1 MEELQKLDIKQ
12 LNILEDL
19 INGKNIFMSGPGGTG
34 KSFLIEIIKK
44 ICFKTNKI
52 CQLTALTG
60 CAALLIN
67 AKTIHSWSGIGIIK
81 NDEIDV
87 TYYINK
93 IRKHKKT
100 LNWIEV
106 ECLVI
111 DEVSMLSKKF
121 FDILDLIAKK
131 IRKNDKPFGGIQIIL
146 SGDFYQLPP
155 VNKDK
160 LDTDSSLFCFQS
172 DKWNETFSTI
182 HILTKI
188 FRQDNKIFSKLLNNI
203 RIGNITQS
211 NIDILNSR
219 MIPYEGNEIIPTKLF
234 PKIDNVNQINNYE
247 HEKLPGNGNIYKI
260 NIVKPS
266 NEEMFENNITS
277 FDIKQSTDLIMKNNL
292 PIEFKIGDQVIC
304 TYNISDKIV
313 NGSRGIIVGFKE
325 FPIVKFVDGNILEM
339 KPIDIYDNNVPG
351 LYYKKIPLEYA
362 WALTI
367 HKCQGMTLDLC
378 IMDLGENI
386 FEAGQMYVAL
396 SRVKSLEGLYLIDF
410 HVNKIK
416 TLQKVKVFY
425 SKYPDKKYDKEE
437 RKSEKKRIIKLIH
450 EYIETNKNKRKPEKE
465 IIVNNDLLN
474 KLKEYRINKAKEKN
488 IQSYI
493 IFSDDTL
500 TNIASEIP
508 KDKNDLLNI
517 RGIGK
522 KKLEMYGEDILNITK
537 LF

>member
-1 MEELQKLDIKQ
+1 MEKLDIKQ
-12 LNILEDL
+12 LNILEDF

-34 KSFLIEIIKK
+34 KSFLIEIMKDIS
-44 ICFKTNKI
+44 IKTNKY

-67 AKTIHSWSGIGIIK
+67 AKTIHSWSGVGIVK
-81 NDEIDV
+81 NDDI
-87 TYYINK
+87 THYMNK
-93 IRKHKKT
+93 IRKNKKT
-100 LNWIEV
+100 INWQEV
-106 ECLVI
+106 DCLII

-121 FDILDLIAKK
+121 FDILHTIAKK

-155 VNKDK
+155 INKDK
-160 LDTDSSLFCFQS
+160 LDEDSSLFCFQS
-172 DKWNETFSTI
+172 DKWDETFSTI

-211 NIDILNSR
+211 NVDALNSR
-219 MIPYEGNEIIPTKLF
+219 IIPYEGSEIIPTKLF
-234 PKIDNVNQINNYE
+234 PRINNVNQINKHE
-247 HEKLPGNGNIYKI
+247 HDKLNGNGIIYNI
-260 NIVKPS
+260 NIINPTDK
-266 NEEMFENNITS
+266 EILENNIS
-277 FDIKQSTDLIMKNNL
+277 QYDIKLSTELIKKNNL

-313 NGSRGIIVGFKE
+313 NGSRGVVVGFNE
-325 FPIVKFVDGNILEM
+325 YPIVKFIDGNILEM
-339 KPIDIYDNNVPG
+339 KPIDIYDNNVTG
-351 LYYKKIPLEYA
+351 LCYKKIPLEYA

-378 IMDLGENI
+378 IMDLGKNI

-396 SRVKSLEGLYLIDF
+396 SRVKSLEGLYLLDF
-410 HVNKIK
+410 DFNKIK
-416 TLQKVKVFY
+416 TLQKVKIFY
-425 SKYPDKKYDKEE
+425 SKYPEKKYDKEE

-450 EYIETNKNKRKPEKE
+450 EYIETNKDKRKPKKE
-465 IIVNNDLLN
+465 INVNTDLLN
-474 KLKEYRINKAKEKN
+474 KLKEYRTKMAKEKD
-488 IQSYI
+488 IQPYC
-493 IFSDDTL
+493 IFSNDTL

-508 KDKNDLLNI
+508 KDNNDLLNVK
-517 RGIGK
+517 GIGK

>member
-1 MEELQKLDIKQ
+1 MEKLQNLDIKQ
-12 LNILEDL
+12 LNILEDF
-19 INGKNIFMSGPGGTG
+19 IHGKNIFMSGPGGTG
-34 KSFLIEIIKK
+34 KSFLIDIIKD
-44 ICFKTNKI
+44 ISTKTNKV

-67 AKTIHSWSGIGIIK
+67 AKTIHSWSGVGIIK
-81 NDEIDV
+81 NDDI
-87 TYYINK
+87 THYINK

-106 ECLVI
+106 DCLVI

-121 FDILDLIAKK
+121 FDILDSIAKK
-131 IRKNDKPFGGIQIIL
+131 IRKNDKPFGGIQMIL

-172 DKWNETFSTI
+172 EKWNETFSNI

-203 RIGNITQS
+203 RIGNITKS

-219 MIPYEGNEIIPTKLF
+219 MIPYEGSEIIPTKLF
-234 PKIDNVNQINNYE
+234 PKIDNVNQINKYE
-247 HEKLPGNGNIYKI
+247 HDKINSNGILYRI

-266 NEEMFENNITS
+266 SEEIFENNITS
-277 FDIKQSTDLIMKNNL
+277 FDIKQSTELIMKNNL
-292 PIEFKIGDQVIC
+292 PIEFKRGDQVIC

-313 NGSRGIIVGFKE
+313 NGSRGVIIGFNE
-325 FPIVKFVDGNILEM
+325 YPIVKFVDGNILEM

-396 SRVKSLEGLYLIDF
+396 SRVKSLEGLYLINFD
-410 HVNKIK
+410 VNKIK

-425 SKYPDKKYDKEE
+425 SKYSDKKYDKEE
-437 RKSEKKRIIKLIH
+437 RKSEKKRIIKSIN
-450 EYIETNKNKRKPEKE
+450 EYIEVNKNKRKPEKE
-465 IIVNNDLLN
+465 INNELLN
-474 KLKEYRINKAKEKN
+474 KLKEYRTNKAKEKN
-488 IQSYI
+488 TSAFCV
-493 IFSDDTL
+493 FSNDTL
-500 TNIASEIP
+500 INIASDIP
-508 KDKNDLLNI
+508 KDKNDLLNVK
-517 RGIGK
+517 GVGK
-522 KKLEMYGEDILNITK
+522 KKLEMYGEDLLNITK